1 MSDPSSVLASIPG
14 FSEAR
19 VLERLEGGLTSRS
32 YVVDLGGERFVLRLD
47 TPEAGRLGLNRRAER
62 DVCEALA
69 NAGLGPRPLHFDAA
83 RGVYLRP
90 YLPGRAWTPD
100 DLRRQENLDRL
111 AVLLRRVHA
120 LPATGA
126 PFDPVGAAKRYADTL
141 GTETAAGLVDQV
153 AAAYRR
159 IEPGATVL
167 CHNDLVARNVLAG
180 ETVVLIDWEFAG
192 MGDPIF
198 DLAVVVQHHGLSDRL
213 EEGFLTAYLGRSP
226 TNADRHSLQCQRDF
240 YRLLLE
246 LWNLRVAVGGGS
258 DS

>member
-90 YLPGRAWTPD
+90 FLPGRAWSPE
-100 DLRRQENLDRL
+100 DLRREKNLERL
-111 AVLLRRVHA
+111 AGLLRDVHA
-120 LPATGA
+120 LPAAGET
-126 PFDPVGAAKRYADTL
+126 FDPLGAAKRYAETL
-141 GTETAAGLVDQV
+141 CTEAAEDLLTEAV
-153 AAAYRR
+153 AVHRR
-159 IEPGATVL
+159 IEPGRGAL
-167 CHNDLVARNVLAG
+167 CHNDLVARNVLEA

-192 MGDPIF
+192 MGDPFF

-213 EEGFLTAYLGRSP
+213 AEGFLTAYLGRSP
-226 TNADRHSLQCQRDF
+226 TITDRQRLQRQRDF

-246 LWNLRVAVGGGS
+246 LWNLRVAGGGGS
-258 DS
+258 D